1 MITPSETTV
10 SDLMIG
16 LKDIT
21 EQIDSM
27 LLVGEKVEC
36 INEGGALY
44 NHLRTLVTP
53 EYFTDEEFK
62 WLCALGT
69 SWNDEVRAYDATM
82 GESGATKTPQSNQ
95 DILDALQ
102 DSIDEMM
109 DGFDGG
115 DGAW

>member
-44 NHLRTLVTP
+44 NH
-53 EYFTDEEFK
+53 
-62 WLCALGT
+62 
-69 SWNDEVRAYDATM
+69 
-82 GESGATKTPQSNQ
+82 
-95 DILDALQ
+95 
-102 DSIDEMM
+102 
-109 DGFDGG
+109 
-115 DGAW
+115 